1 MNTQKENQLLLLALL
16 TAAAASIHI
25 VESLLM
31 RMLPLPFLRIGLS
44 NVIVLYLVWKKRVVS
59 AIIVNVAKAMIGGLI
74 TLTLLSPTTLLSLF
88 GGFIAILAMLLSM
101 NIRLGF
107 SIYGISIVGAVTH
120 NLTQLLIVRQFIIQS
135 DRVFMLTPL
144 LISIGLIS
152 GCVIAYITLYADAKL
167 KLPGM

>member
-1 MNTQKENQLLLLALL
+1 MNTKKENKLLLLALL

-31 RMLPLPFLRIGLS
+31 RMFPLPFLRIGLS
-44 NVIVLYLVWKKRVVS
+44 NVIVLYLVWKRRALS
-59 AIIVNVAKAMIGGLI
+59 AIVVNIAKAIIGGLI
-74 TLTLLSPTTLLSLF
+74 TLTLLSPSTLLSLC
-88 GGFIAILAMLLSM
+88 GGFAAIMAMLLAQ

-107 SIYGISIVGAVTH
+107 SVYGISIVGAVTH
-120 NLTQLLIVRQFIIQS
+120 NLTQLLIVRQFIIHS

-144 LISIGLIS
+144 LLSIGLIS

-167 KLPGM
+167 KLPGL